1 MMMYLAGAVIVLAG
15 LMIAW
20 IWIYENFIKDNSA
33 SSIVK
38 PDRSAEN
45 TSFLQGAL
53 NYGHV
58 GEPLIMYDQSKKM
71 QKQLQADPYRL
82 ELPVFTVSSQERG
95 LVVGVSGS
103 GKTNFIFAQICDWMK
118 SGKSFVVS
126 DVKPE
131 IWGVLLANN
140 MFEGFGYDYIVIN
153 PTDEKSYKY
162 NMLDDV
168 ADDQDLDELLQIL
181 VPAVG
186 EGSPFADFGRNV
198 LKACIIY
205 NREKDGDV
213 SLTSVFKFLT
223 SFSSGQKLL
232 DKLLDNGSDNVK
244 SLVNQAKMAG
254 NSENFLG
261 LGLTALVRALS
272 FLNNKTIADNVASS
286 DFSLDEALQMP
297 RVAVFLQY
305 EQKDM
310 KATQSLFSAMVQHI
324 IRVLMTN
331 ARNRDDVFLLFDE
344 LLNGGK
350 IENLADKFNL
360 IRSYKMPSFLY
371 IQSIAGLVEKY
382 NEDEAMKI
390 ISACSL
396 QICYRVN
403 DVESAEFF
411 SKLAGQI
418 KATRHNKTVSPAV
431 NASGAIY
438 SKPSYSQNAEMVDLV
453 PVETMLQMPFGKA
466 LCVYKGQS
474 AIINIPQHF
483 KDTPMTN
490 PAGAVRLGD
499 LGEELE
505 EVV

>member
-1 MMMYLAGAVIVLAG
+1 MIYIAGAVIVFAG
-15 LMIAW
+15 LMVAW
-20 IWIYENFIKDNSA
+20 ISISEFFKDNSP
-33 SSIVK
+33 SSVVK
-38 PDRSAEN
+38 PDRSPEN
-45 TSFLQGAL
+45 TSYLQGVL
-53 NYGHV
+53 NHGHV

-71 QKQLQADPYRL
+71 QKQLQDDPYRKNI
-82 ELPVFTVSSQERG
+82 PVFTVSSQERG

-103 GKTNFIFAQICDWMK
+103 GKTNFIFAQIAQWMT

-131 IWGVLLANN
+131 IWGVLLANG
-140 MFEGFGYDYIVIN
+140 MFEEFGYNYIVIN
-153 PTDEKSYKY
+153 PTDEKSDKY

-168 ADDQDLDELLQIL
+168 ANDQDLDELLQIL

-205 NREKDGDV
+205 NREKDGYV

-232 DKLLDNGSDNVK
+232 DKLLDNGSDTVK

-286 DFSLDEALQMP
+286 DFSLNEALQMP
-297 RVAVFLQY
+297 RVAIFLQY

-310 KATQSLFSAMVQHI
+310 KATQSLFSAMVQHT
-324 IRVLMTN
+324 IRVLMNN

-382 NEDEAMKI
+382 SEEEAMKI

-418 KATRHNKTVSPAV
+418 GATRHNKTVSSAV
-431 NASGAIY
+431 NSSGESY
-438 SKPSYSQNAEMVDLV
+438 SKPSYSKNAEFVDLV
-453 PVETMLQMPFGKA
+453 PVEMMLQMPFGKA
-466 LCVYKGQS
+466 LAVYKGQS

-499 LGEELE
+499 LEDVEELE
-505 EVV
+505 EVA

>member
-1 MMMYLAGAVIVLAG
+1 MMYLAGAVIFFAG
-15 LMIAW
+15 LMLAW
-20 IWIYENFIKDNSA
+20 IWVYENFIRDNSP
-33 SSIVK
+33 SSVVK
-38 PDRSAEN
+38 PDRTAEN
-45 TSFLQGAL
+45 TSFLKGVL
-53 NYGHV
+53 NHGQK
-58 GEPLIMYDQSKKM
+58 GEPLIMYDQSVKK
-71 QKQLQADPYRL
+71 KALAGDGWRKNI
-82 ELPVFTVSSQERG
+82 PVYTVSSQERG

-103 GKTNFIFAQICDWMK
+103 GKTNFIFAQIADWMK

-131 IWGVLLANN
+131 IWGVLLANGV
-140 MFEGFGYDYIVIN
+140 FDKFGYEYIVIN
-153 PTDEKSYKY
+153 PTDGAGHKY

-168 ADDQDLDELLQIL
+168 ANDDDLDELLQIL

-205 NREKDGDV
+205 IREKNGYV
-213 SLTSVFKFLT
+213 SLTSVFEFLT
-223 SFSSGQKLL
+223 SFSNGQKLL
-232 DKLLDNGSDNVK
+232 DKLLDNGSDNIK

-272 FLNNKTIADNVASS
+272 FLNNKTIAQNVGSS
-286 DFSLDEALQMP
+286 DFSLDEVLQMP

-310 KATQSLFSAMVQHI
+310 KATQSLFSATVQHT
-324 IRVLMTN
+324 IRILMNN

-360 IRSYKMPSFLY
+360 IRSYKMPAFLY

-403 DVESAEFF
+403 DVDSAEFF
-411 SKLAGQI
+411 SKLAGQVGAI
-418 KATRHNKTVSPAV
+418 RHNKSVSPAV
-431 NASGAIY
+431 NASGAVY
-438 SKPSYSQNAEMVDLV
+438 SKASYSKNAEMVDLI

-466 LCVYKGQS
+466 LAVYKGQS

-483 KDTPMTN
+483 RDTPMTN

-499 LGEELE
+499 LSEELE

>member
-1 MMMYLAGAVIVLAG
+1 MMYLAGAVIFFAG
-15 LMIAW
+15 LMLAW
-20 IWIYENFIKDNSA
+20 IWVYENFIRDNSP
-33 SSIVK
+33 SSVVK
-38 PDRSAEN
+38 PDRTAEN
-45 TSFLQGAL
+45 TSFLKGVL
-53 NYGHV
+53 NHGQK
-58 GEPLIMYDQSKKM
+58 GEPLIMYDQSVKK
-71 QKQLQADPYRL
+71 KALAGDGWRKNI
-82 ELPVFTVSSQERG
+82 PVYTVSSQERG

-103 GKTNFIFAQICDWMK
+103 GKTNFIFAQIADWMK

-131 IWGVLLANN
+131 IWGVLLANGV
-140 MFEGFGYDYIVIN
+140 FDKFGYEYIVIN
-153 PTDEKSYKY
+153 PTDGAGHKY

-168 ADDQDLDELLQIL
+168 ANDDDLDELLQIL

-205 NREKDGDV
+205 IREKNGYV
-213 SLTSVFKFLT
+213 SLTSVFEFLT
-223 SFSSGQKLL
+223 SFSNGQKLL

-272 FLNNKTIADNVASS
+272 FLNNKTIAQNVGSS
-286 DFSLDEALQMP
+286 DFSLDEVLQMP

-310 KATQSLFSAMVQHI
+310 KATQSLFSATVQHT
-324 IRVLMTN
+324 IRILMNN

-360 IRSYKMPSFLY
+360 IRSYKMPAFLY

-403 DVESAEFF
+403 DVDSAEFF
-411 SKLAGQI
+411 SKLAGQVGAI
-418 KATRHNKTVSPAV
+418 RHNKSVSPAV
-431 NASGAIY
+431 NASGAVY
-438 SKPSYSQNAEMVDLV
+438 SKASYSKNAEMVDLI

-466 LCVYKGQS
+466 LAVYKGQS

-483 KDTPMTN
+483 RDTPMTN

-499 LGEELE
+499 LSEELK

>member
-1 MMMYLAGAVIVLAG
+1 
-15 LMIAW
+15 
-20 IWIYENFIKDNSA
+20 
-33 SSIVK
+33 
-38 PDRSAEN
+38 
-45 TSFLQGAL
+45 
-53 NYGHV
+53 
-58 GEPLIMYDQSKKM
+58 
-71 QKQLQADPYRL
+71 
-82 ELPVFTVSSQERG
+82 
-95 LVVGVSGS
+95 
-103 GKTNFIFAQICDWMK
+103 
-118 SGKSFVVS
+118 
-126 DVKPE
+126 
-131 IWGVLLANN
+131 
-140 MFEGFGYDYIVIN
+140 
-153 PTDEKSYKY
+153 
-162 NMLDDV
+162 MLDDV
-168 ADDQDLDELLQIL
+168 ANDDDLDELLQIL

-205 NREKDGDV
+205 IREKNGYV
-213 SLTSVFKFLT
+213 SLTSVFEFLT
-223 SFSSGQKLL
+223 SFSNGQKLL

-272 FLNNKTIADNVASS
+272 FLNNKTIAQNVGSS
-286 DFSLDEALQMP
+286 DFSLDEVLQMP

-310 KATQSLFSAMVQHI
+310 KATQSLFSATVQHT
-324 IRVLMTN
+324 IRILMNN

-360 IRSYKMPSFLY
+360 IRSYKMPAFLY

-403 DVESAEFF
+403 DVDSAEFF
-411 SKLAGQI
+411 SKLAGQVGAI
-418 KATRHNKTVSPAV
+418 RHNKSVSPAV
-431 NASGAIY
+431 NASGAVY
-438 SKPSYSQNAEMVDLV
+438 SKASYSKNAEMVDLI

-466 LCVYKGQS
+466 LAVYKGQS

-483 KDTPMTN
+483 RDTPMTN

-499 LGEELE
+499 LSEEL
-505 EVV
+505 

>member
-1 MMMYLAGAVIVLAG
+1 MMYLAGAVIFFAG
-15 LMIAW
+15 LMLAW
-20 IWIYENFIKDNSA
+20 IWVYENFIRDNSP
-33 SSIVK
+33 SSVVK
-38 PDRSAEN
+38 PDRTAEN
-45 TSFLQGAL
+45 TSFLKGVL
-53 NYGHV
+53 NHGQK
-58 GEPLIMYDQSKKM
+58 GEPLIMYDQSVKK
-71 QKQLQADPYRL
+71 KALAGDGWRKNI
-82 ELPVFTVSSQERG
+82 PVYTVSSQERG

-103 GKTNFIFAQICDWMK
+103 GKTNFIFAQIADWMK

-131 IWGVLLANN
+131 IWGVLLANGV
-140 MFEGFGYDYIVIN
+140 FDKFGYEYIVIN
-153 PTDEKSYKY
+153 PTDGAGHKY

-168 ADDQDLDELLQIL
+168 ANDDDLDELLQIL

-205 NREKDGDV
+205 IREKNGYV
-213 SLTSVFKFLT
+213 SLTSVFEFLT
-223 SFSSGQKLL
+223 SFSNGQKLL

-272 FLNNKTIADNVASS
+272 FLNNKTIAQNVGSS
-286 DFSLDEALQMP
+286 DFSLDEVLQMP

-310 KATQSLFSAMVQHI
+310 KATQSLFSATVQHT
-324 IRVLMTN
+324 IRILMNN

-360 IRSYKMPSFLY
+360 IRSYKMPAFLY

-403 DVESAEFF
+403 DVDSAEFF
-411 SKLAGQI
+411 SKLAGQVGAI
-418 KATRHNKTVSPAV
+418 RHNKSVSPAV
-431 NASGAIY
+431 NASGAVY
-438 SKPSYSQNAEMVDLV
+438 SKASYSKNAEMVDLI

-466 LCVYKGQS
+466 LAVYKGQS

-483 KDTPMTN
+483 RDTPMTN

-499 LGEELE
+499 LSEELE
-505 EVV
+505 EAV

>member
-1 MMMYLAGAVIVLAG
+1 MMYLAGAVIFFAG
-15 LMIAW
+15 LMLAW
-20 IWIYENFIKDNSA
+20 IWVYENFIRDNSP
-33 SSIVK
+33 SSVVK
-38 PDRSAEN
+38 PDRTAEN
-45 TSFLQGAL
+45 TSFLKGVL
-53 NYGHV
+53 NHGQK
-58 GEPLIMYDQSKKM
+58 GEPLIMYDQSVKK
-71 QKQLQADPYRL
+71 KALAGDGWRKNI
-82 ELPVFTVSSQERG
+82 PVYTVSSQERG

-103 GKTNFIFAQICDWMK
+103 GKTNFIFAQIADWMK

-131 IWGVLLANN
+131 IWGVLLANGV
-140 MFEGFGYDYIVIN
+140 FDKFGYEYIVIN
-153 PTDEKSYKY
+153 PTDGAGHKY

-168 ADDQDLDELLQIL
+168 ANDDDLDELLQIL

-205 NREKDGDV
+205 IREKNGYV
-213 SLTSVFKFLT
+213 SLTSVFEFLT
-223 SFSSGQKLL
+223 SFSNGQKLL

-272 FLNNKTIADNVASS
+272 FLNNKTIAQNVGSS
-286 DFSLDEALQMP
+286 DFSLDEVLQMP

-310 KATQSLFSAMVQHI
+310 KATQSLFSATVQHT
-324 IRVLMTN
+324 IRILMNN

-360 IRSYKMPSFLY
+360 IRSYKMPAFLY

-403 DVESAEFF
+403 DVDSAEFF
-411 SKLAGQI
+411 SKLAGQVGAI
-418 KATRHNKTVSPAV
+418 RHNKSVSPAV
-431 NASGAIY
+431 NASGAVY
-438 SKPSYSQNAEMVDLV
+438 SKASYSKNAEMVDLI

-466 LCVYKGQS
+466 LAVYKGQS

-483 KDTPMTN
+483 RDTPMTN

-499 LGEELE
+499 LSEELE
-505 EVV
+505 EVI